1 MKSKSV
7 ISASVFE
14 VEPVVCDKDESGVYL
29 IGSTRHGWY
38 KIGQSSTVT
47 SRVRGYRSCPFVID
61 TKLVWSV
68 PTGQSRVIERRL
80 HALVESKR
88 IRANGGYSEW
98 FRLAVR
104 DTFDPR
110 SHERVCVYFVNLSPV
125 SWITHSYPITPI
137 RYPFAVQ
144 DAARRD
150 YAAAIPR
157 AVCNQTDQSSGKSS
171 SLAKRSGK
179 TLHTACRTVQRTVAN
194 AT

>member
-1 MKSKSV
+1 MKLKSV
-7 ISASVFE
+7 IAASVFE
-14 VEPVVCDKDESGVYL
+14 VAPVVCDKDESGVYL

-47 SRVRGYRSCPFVID
+47 RVRGYRSCPFVID

-68 PTGQSRVIERRL
+68 PTGQSRAIERGL

-104 DTFDPR
+104 DIHLIQD
-110 SHERVCVYFVNLSPV
+110 HMRVCVYFVNSSPV

-137 RYPFAVQ
+137 RYPFAVRTPRAGLRRCYSACRVQ
-144 DAARRD
+144 PNEIVKWEIIVISDAKWTAAR
-150 YAAAIPR
+150 
-157 AVCNQTDQSSGKSS
+157 G
-171 SLAKRSGK
+171 
-179 TLHTACRTVQRTVAN
+179 VQNICT
-194 AT
+194 

>member
-7 ISASVFE
+7 ISASVFA

-68 PTGQSRVIERRL
+68 PTGQSRAIERKL

-98 FRLAVR
+98 FSLAVR
-104 DTFDPR
+104 DIHLIQDHMSEF
-110 SHERVCVYFVNLSPV
+110 VYIS
-125 SWITHSYPITPI
+125 
-137 RYPFAVQ
+137 
-144 DAARRD
+144 
-150 YAAAIPR
+150 
-157 AVCNQTDQSSGKSS
+157 
-171 SLAKRSGK
+171 
-179 TLHTACRTVQRTVAN
+179 
-194 AT
+194 